1 MAKRTKSS
9 SALISSLLLLTVGI
23 LMVVFRSATLQWAM
37 TFVGAVF
44 ILSGLL
50 DIARRN
56 TVGGAVGLIVGI
68 AILVLGWTVTQIVLL
83 VLGVIIAF
91 KGIVALFEVMQ
102 RKKPRLG
109 EILFPILTVVLG
121 LVLAFGNG
129 LDYII
134 FIIGV
139 LLIADGVVGLIGCI
153 KK

>member
-83 VLGVIIAF
+83 VLGLIIAL
-91 KGIVALFEVMQ
+91 KGFIALFEATK
-102 RKKPRLG
+102 RKKPRPS
-109 EILFPILTVVLG
+109 EILFPILTIALG
-121 LVLAFGNG
+121 LLLAFGNG

-134 FIIGV
+134 FIVGV

>member
-83 VLGVIIAF
+83 VLGLIIAL
-91 KGIVALFEVMQ
+91 KGFIALFEATK

-109 EILFPILTVVLG
+109 EILFPILTIALG
-121 LVLAFGNG
+121 LLLAFGNG

-134 FIIGV
+134 FIVGV